1 MQGIVVG
8 KQRDSDT
15 GQYTPSHSDE
25 DLLAYLDAEGPV
37 GTQTVAD
44 RFDYQQPTAYRR
56 LRQLEQEGKVTSERV
71 GNALL
76 WSIGGEVSS
85 DE

>member
-1 MQGIVVG
+1 MERIVMG

-25 DLLAYLDAEGPV
+25 DLLAYLNAAGPTS
-37 GTQTVAD
+37 TQAVAD
-44 RFDYQQPTAYRR
+44 QFEYQQPTAYRR

-76 WSIGGEVSS
+76 WSI
-85 DE
+85 DEG